1 MDPLSVAAS
10 VIAVLQAAN
19 AIISVCYDFKA
30 ILRDG
35 APWGLSQVL
44 EEIQDLRSVLESLV
58 RLTEASSE
66 KLTSSS
72 SSAASSIATNQ
83 RRPPF
88 ELLCEPGRGPLVA
101 CARELKALDI
111 LITSNFDGRSG
122 SKRRALMQALGWQ
135 IKEKEVRMALER
147 VSRCKTTLALAMTVD
162 QA

>member
-1 MDPLSVAAS
+1 MAAS

-44 EEIQDLRSVLESLV
+44 GEILDLRSVLESLV

-72 SSAASSIATNQ
+72 SSSFVANQ

-101 CARELKALDI
+101 CARELKALDV

-122 SKRRALMQALGWQ
+122 SKRRALMQAVGWQ

-147 VSRCKTTLALAMTVD
+147 VSRCKTTLVLAMTVD

>member
-35 APWGLSQVL
+35 APWGLDQVL
-44 EEIQDLRSVLESLV
+44 GEIQDLRSVLESLV

-72 SSAASSIATNQ
+72 SSIAANQ

-101 CARELKALDI
+101 CARELKALDV

-122 SKRRALMQALGWQ
+122 SKRRALMQAVGWQ

>member
-44 EEIQDLRSVLESLV
+44 GEILDLRSVLESLV

-72 SSAASSIATNQ
+72 SSSFVANQ

-101 CARELKALDI
+101 CARELKALDV

-122 SKRRALMQALGWQ
+122 SKRRALMQAVGWQ

-147 VSRCKTTLALAMTVD
+147 VSRCKTTLVLAMTVD